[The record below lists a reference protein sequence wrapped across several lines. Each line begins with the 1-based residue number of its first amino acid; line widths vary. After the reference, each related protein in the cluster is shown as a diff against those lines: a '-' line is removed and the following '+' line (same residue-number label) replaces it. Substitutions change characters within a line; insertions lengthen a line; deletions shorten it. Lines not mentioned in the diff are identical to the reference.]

1 MKPKKI
7 VFLLSLFILAITLI
21 RVIFKVHDPITLV
34 GIAMTL
40 GGLLFN
46 YWQLSLS
53 SEASLES
60 KFVKIKE
67 ELNLEIRDIRED
79 FNKRDFYHEQQL
91 GLLNQ
96 YISEM
101 RAHIESHRSLV
112 GHPEM
117 VKELLS
123 IKDGVADLRA
133 VVAAIGRQGEVILK
147 LEKLQ
152 NEVDNIKSTT

>member
-1 MKPKKI
+1 M
-7 VFLLSLFILAITLI
+7 
-21 RVIFKVHDPITLV
+21 
-34 GIAMTL
+34 
-40 GGLLFN
+40 
-46 YWQLSLS
+46 
-53 SEASLES
+53 
-60 KFVKIKE
+60 
-67 ELNLEIRDIRED
+67 
-79 FNKRDFYHEQQL
+79 

-147 LEKLQ
+147 LENLQ
-152 NEVDNIKSTT
+152 GEVDKLKNSSSI